1 MQKILKFNK
10 IKKLLVGDSNKK
22 FKNYLKKF

>member
-10 IKKLLVGDSNKK
+10 LKKLLVGFSNKN